1 MNKNCSHEINT
12 EVEKW
17 YQLCFEKQLTPAEKM
32 KIPAM
37 KMPNQDPQI
46 RCRNMQEV
54 ALGYTKEEAV
64 VEANRCLQCKNAP
77 CVNDCP
83 VHLNIPAFLSETA
96 KGNFEEALSIIRRD
110 SLLPAMCGRVCPQ
123 ESQCQKNCTM
133 GKAKKNVDEAV
144 SIGRVER
151 FLADNV
157 TPEPVQIAAET
168 GKKVLIVGSGPAGI
182 TCAADC
188 RKAGHQVV
196 VCEAFNKPGGVT
208 VYGIPEFRLPKAI
221 VDKEIKNLQKM
232 GVEIR
237 TNLLVGQ
244 TQKLKSLMEKEH
256 FDAAFIAVGAG
267 LPVFTNIEGE
277 NLIGVFAANEYL
289 TRSNLMKAYD
299 KERAL
304 TPMYTSTRVAVLGGG
319 NVAMDAARTAVR
331 MGAEKVAVIYR
342 RSEAEMPARKEEIH
356 HAKEEGIEFFLLRN
370 ISRIIGDENGR
381 VCQIETV
388 SFELGEPDASGRRS
402 PVEIPGSEERMD
414 FDTVIIAIGSRSNP
428 LIQQTTPEIEFNPK
442 GNIIV
447 TSEMESSWK
456 NVFAG
461 GDIVSGAATV
471 ISAMGQGRE
480 AAKAINKRLAE

>member
-1 MNKNCSHEINT
+1 MNNQPSSNT
-12 EVEKW
+12 EAEELYRLYAGKELSPV
-17 YQLCFEKQLTPAEKM
+17 EKM
-32 KIPAM
+32 KIPAQE
-37 KMPNQDPQI
+37 MPNQDPKV
-46 RCRNMQEV
+46 RSRNMKEV
-54 ALGYTKEEAV
+54 ALGYTKEQAV
-64 VEANRCLQCKNAP
+64 VEATRCLQCKNPP
-77 CVNDCP
+77 CISDCP
-83 VHLNIPAFLSETA
+83 VHINIPAFLAETA
-96 KGNFEEALSIIRRD
+96 KENFDEALKVIRRD

-133 GKAKKNVDEAV
+133 GKALKSIDKAV

-157 TPEPVQIAAET
+157 DPEPVQIAADT

-188 RKAGHQVV
+188 RKAGHRVV
-196 VCEAFNKPGGVT
+196 ICEAFNKPGGVT
-208 VYGIPEFRLPKAI
+208 VYGIPEFRLPKTI
-221 VDKEIKNLQKM
+221 VDKEIKNLQAM

-237 TNLLVGQ
+237 PNFLVGK
-244 TQKLKSLMEKEH
+244 TQKLKDLMEKEH

-267 LPVFTNIEGE
+267 LPVFTGVEGE

-299 KERAL
+299 KEHAL
-304 TPMYTSTRVAVLGGG
+304 TPMFTSRRVAVLGGG

-342 RSEAEMPARKEEIH
+342 RTEAEMPARKEEVH
-356 HAKEEGIEFFLLRN
+356 HAKEEGIVFYMLKN
-370 ISRIIGDENGR
+370 IRRIIGDDNGR
-381 VCQIETV
+381 VRQIETV

-402 PVEIPGSEERMD
+402 PVEIPGSEELMD

-428 LIQQTTPEIEFNPK
+428 LIQQTTAEIEFNPK

-447 TSEMESSWK
+447 SSEMESSWK

-480 AAKAINKRLAE
+480 AAKAINKRLSE